1 LESESLLKF
10 ENQNAVRAVANTK
23 VTMVLVGLLVRVESP
38 DKSTRTTVNMT
49 DSNFGS
55 ANKASTNAFEWLAG
69 GLFFGPGKQTKGT
82 IKSIDSCKD
91 VQILLEGVNESLQ
104 EVISSTTS
112 RSGAAAAAVVAPPAV
127 AVSATPVETTGD
139 MPPAQQQPTAA
150 EFLAARLARL
160 RFLLYD
166 ERRISSQQW
175 EMSSSSSSRRSNPVV
190 AAATLQGL
198 VSSDS
203 KLQAGN
209 LMPQMLENLHILP
222 FESRKV
228 VAHIF
233 NYLLAAGLDGAD
245 APLYYAITEGFRDYV
260 YSKCDIFLTIIVNGL
275 GSCHHGVTT
284 DVALHCG
291 SMYRSFLRHP
301 VLYQQIVGSTERATK
316 YVFPFLDDYV
326 HLPDFDVSSDAMEC
340 LRMILIAGWCGDRVV
355 PDERAQQTMAE
366 LAAEFMTRDYE
377 ELFDLRFNPKLLS
390 PDTANYMTRRVALQI
405 LSTVLLT
412 RSNYNVMVRFVASK
426 LNLILIMQLL
436 RDTSPHITLDAFHV
450 FKVFVANPNKPPE
463 VVKILKD
470 NQIKLCAYL
479 ATLHQDKAASDAQ
492 FRDEK
497 ALIIATIEAL

>member
-1 LESESLLKF
+1 
-10 ENQNAVRAVANTK
+10 
-23 VTMVLVGLLVRVESP
+23 
-38 DKSTRTTVNMT
+38 MT

-55 ANKASTNAFEWLAG
+55 SAKPSTNAFEWLAG
-69 GLFFGPGKQTKGT
+69 GLFFGPGKQAKGGT

-104 EVISSTTS
+104 EVITTASKSAGSSAAAPPVTVAAP
-112 RSGAAAAAVVAPPAV
+112 AAAAETGSDAPA
-127 AVSATPVETTGD
+127 AAE
-139 MPPAQQQPTAA
+139 PTAS

-175 EMSSSSSSRRSNPVV
+175 EMSSSSSFRRNASSAV

-198 VSSDS
+198 TSSDNS
-203 KLQAGN
+203 NKLQGNN
-209 LMPQMLENLHILP
+209 LMPQMLGNLSVLP

-245 APLYYAITEGFRDYV
+245 AALYYAITEGFRDYV
-260 YSKCDIFLTIIVNGL
+260 YTKCDIFLTIIVNGL
-275 GSCHHGVTT
+275 GSCHHGAT

-301 VLYQQIVGSTERATK
+301 VLYQQIVGSTERASK

-340 LRMILIAGWCGDRVV
+340 LRMILIAGSCGVDRVV
-355 PDERAQQTMAE
+355 NPDERAQQTMAE

-390 PDTANYMTRRVALQI
+390 DTANYMTRRVALQI

-426 LNLILIMQLL
+426 LNLILIMKLL

-463 VVKILKD
+463 VVTILKD
-470 NQIKLCAYL
+470 NQVKLCAYL